1 MTPNPPP
8 LVACPECDLLQ
19 REPDLVPEGCADC
32 ARCGAELFRNKPHS
46 IDYTLAFIAAAVI
59 VFTYANV
66 FPLMDMDASGLR
78 SSTTLLGT
86 VTALGEAGMPSVSLL
101 VLATAI
107 VVPALELAAM
117 AYILLPLRLGRIPPG
132 LRLAFRVVERVR
144 PWAMVEV
151 FVLGAL
157 VAYVKLNDVAPV
169 HVAPAFY
176 ALGLFVFLLAAADAT
191 FEPRAV
197 WHCVRELQ
205 S

>member
-1 MTPNPPP
+1 MTPTTPP

-19 REPDLVPEGCADC
+19 REPDLVAEGCADC

-59 VFTYANV
+59 VFAYANA

-78 SSTTLLGT
+78 SSTTLMGT
-86 VTALGEAGMPSVSLL
+86 ATALEQAGMPSVSLL

-107 VVPALELAAM
+107 LVPFVELAAM
-117 AYILLPLRLGRIPPG
+117 AWMLVPLRLGHIPPG
-132 LRLAFRVVERVR
+132 LRLAFRVVGWVR

-157 VAYVKLNDVAPV
+157 VAYVKLNDTAPV
-169 HVAPAFY
+169 HVEPAFY
-176 ALGLFVFLLAAADAT
+176 ALGLFVFLLAAADAA

-197 WHCVRELQ
+197 WHCVCELQ
-205 S
+205 R